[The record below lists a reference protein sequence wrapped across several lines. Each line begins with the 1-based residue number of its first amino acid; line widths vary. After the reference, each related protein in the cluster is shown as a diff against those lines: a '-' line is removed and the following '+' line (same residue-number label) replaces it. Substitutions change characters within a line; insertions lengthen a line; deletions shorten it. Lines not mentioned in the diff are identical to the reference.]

1 MKIFTKNPLFLAL
14 TAVFILSACASST
27 SLTNG
32 PKTKLKDDSTFL
44 LKEITT
50 DKTYGYTEGNP
61 IRVGGALDNGPLNER
76 RFLNALAGPDGQE
89 ITYNR
94 TGSCCPFKTPNGIK
108 GTGLLD
114 RYEITIKGLN
124 KKRILYINMYDRA
137 ILKVPVGFT
146 VKE

>member
-1 MKIFTKNPLFLAL
+1 MKLFSKTPLLLAL
-14 TAVFILSACASST
+14 SFVFILNACASKT

-32 PKTKLKDDSTFL
+32 PKTKLKDENTFL
-44 LKEITT
+44 LKEIST
-50 DKTYGYTEGNP
+50 DKTYGYTEENP

-89 ITYNR
+89 ITYTR
-94 TGSCCPFKTPNGIK
+94 SGSCCPFKSPNGIQ

-114 RYEITIKGLN
+114 TYEISIKGIS
-124 KKRILYINMYDRA
+124 KKRTLYINMYDRA

-146 VKE
+146 IKE

>member
-1 MKIFTKNPLFLAL
+1 MRTFTKTPLFLAFS
-14 TAVFILSACASST
+14 AVFILSACASST

-32 PKTKLKDDSTFL
+32 PKTKLKDENTFL
-44 LKEITT
+44 LKEIST

-76 RFLNALAGPDGQE
+76 RFLNALAGPDGQD
-89 ITYNR
+89 ISYIR

-114 RYEITIKGLN
+114 RYEITIKGMS
-124 KKRILYINMYDRA
+124 KKKILYFNMYDRA
-137 ILKVPVGFT
+137 ILKAPVGFT
-146 VKE
+146 IKK